1 MKQSLTKKQTEL
13 YEFIKAFIEVR
24 GFPPTVTEMA
34 AHFECFPN
42 SSADQLKA
50 LVRKGWIK
58 ITPRTSRGLSL
69 IDPVKTIDERAL
81 EESVALLNVVMEA
94 YEDARVRIAELET
107 GE

>member
-1 MKQSLTKKQTEL
+1 MKQPLTKKQTEL
-13 YEFIKAFIEVR
+13 YEFIKAFIEVH

-58 ITPRTSRGLSL
+58 ITPRISRGLVLVGTDKSQE
-69 IDPVKTIDERAL
+69 VRAL
-81 EESVALLNVVMEA
+81 DESVALLNVVIEA
-94 YEDARVRIAELET
+94 YEDARTHIAELES